1 MEVKI
6 KRVHPNAVIP
16 KYSKPGDA
24 GMDLVAT
31 GLQIKNDIITYHTG
45 LQVEIPEGYV
55 GLIVP
60 RSSIY
65 KQDLMLANHIGII
78 DSGYRGEILCKFRL
92 TTLCMEHVSNNRFL
106 IRDYEIDPETGA
118 YKNINTYKIGDRVA
132 QLIII
137 PYPLIE
143 FKEVDVLK
151 ESNRGTG
158 GFGHTGN

>member
-6 KRVHPNAVIP
+6 KRIHPDAVIP

-31 GLQIKNDIITYHTG
+31 AIQTKDDIITYHTG

-118 YKNINTYKIGDRVA
+118 YKNIHTYKKGDRVA

>member
-6 KRVHPNAVIP
+6 KRICPDAVIP
-16 KYSKPGDA
+16 KYSKSGDA
-24 GMDLVAT
+24 GMDLVAIGIQT
-31 GLQIKNDIITYHTG
+31 KDDIITYHTG

-92 TTLCMEHVSNNRFL
+92 TTLCMEHISNNRFL

-118 YKNINTYKIGDRVA
+118 YKNIHTYKIGDRVA

-143 FKEVDVLK
+143 FKEVDVLG
-151 ESNRGTG
+151 ESDRGTG

>member
-6 KRVHPNAVIP
+6 KRIHPDAVIP

-31 GLQIKNDIITYHTG
+31 GIQTKNDIITYHTG
-45 LQVEIPEGYV
+45 IQVEIPEGYV

-92 TTLCMEHVSNNRFL
+92 TALCMEHVSNNRYL
-106 IRDYEIDPETGA
+106 IRDFEIDPETGA
-118 YKNINTYKIGDRVA
+118 YKNVHTYKIGDRVA

>member
-6 KRVHPNAVIP
+6 KRIHPDAVIP

-31 GLQIKNDIITYHTG
+31 GIQTKNDIITYHTG
-45 LQVEIPEGYV
+45 IQVEIPEGYV

-92 TTLCMEHVSNNRFL
+92 TALCMEHISNNRFL
-106 IRDYEIDPETGA
+106 IRDYEIDPKTGA
-118 YKNINTYKIGDRVA
+118 YKNVHTYKIGDRVA

>member
-6 KRVHPNAVIP
+6 KRIHPDAVIP

-24 GMDLVAT
+24 GMDLVAIGMQT
-31 GLQIKNDIITYHTG
+31 KDDIITYHTG

-92 TTLCMEHVSNNRFL
+92 TALCMEHVSNNRFL

-118 YKNINTYKIGDRVA
+118 YKNIHTYKIGDRVA

>member
-6 KRVHPNAVIP
+6 KRIHPDAVIP

-31 GLQIKNDIITYHTG
+31 GIQTKNNIITYHTG
-45 LQVEIPEGYV
+45 IQVEIPEGYV

-92 TTLCMEHVSNNRFL
+92 TALCMEHVSNNRYL
-106 IRDYEIDPETGA
+106 IRDFEIDPETGA
-118 YKNINTYKIGDRVA
+118 YKNVHTYKIGDRVA

>member
-6 KRVHPNAVIP
+6 KRIHPDAVIP

-31 GLQIKNDIITYHTG
+31 GIQTKNDIITYHTG

-65 KQDLMLANHIGII
+65 KQDLMLTNHIGII

-92 TTLCMEHVSNNRFL
+92 TTLCMEHISNNRFL
-106 IRDYEIDPETGA
+106 IRDYEIDHETGA
-118 YKNINTYKIGDRVA
+118 YKNIHTYKIGDRVA

>member
-6 KRVHPNAVIP
+6 KRIHPDAVIP

-31 GLQIKNDIITYHTG
+31 GILLKDDIITYYTG

-92 TTLCMEHVSNNRFL
+92 TALCMEHVSNNRYL
-106 IRDYEIDPETGA
+106 IRDYELDLETGS
-118 YKNINTYKIGDRVA
+118 YKNIHTYKIGDRVA